1 MHILLSAL
9 KVITDAA
16 SMQNVSIMMVVTHVN
31 VMRDTDQRP
40 KKHLKYG
47 WHTGEI
53 TRAVLISMNAKIAH
67 SMIAILKLRSVFEFF
82 FARNVRLLQDVG
94 PLAVLVLKTIKVHK
108 F

>member
-1 MHILLSAL
+1 
-9 KVITDAA
+9 
-16 SMQNVSIMMVVTHVN
+16 MQNVSIMMVVTHVN

-53 TRAVLISMNAKIAH
+53 TRAVLISMNAKIAR